1 MRDEDWKRRA
11 QSSAKHAAESRGM
24 PCLAVGAGRHSQARD
39 EHLTHRAATM
49 ACILPTSTPRI
60 FHRVFPPLN
69 PSSRASSPQHAGGT
83 ATHLW
88 KGVGQPRC
96 GFALP
101 SGTGEEI
108 PTCPELALARASVV
122 LAKMQKTEVTD
133 IVSTALESLLQGE
146 IENTGTPACAL
157 SI

>member
-1 MRDEDWKRRA
+1 MRVEDWKRRA

-39 EHLTHRAATM
+39 EHLTNRAATM
-49 ACILPTSTPRI
+49 AYSVTCTPRI
-60 FHRVFPPLN
+60 FHGVFPPLN

-101 SGTGEEI
+101 SGAGEEI

-122 LAKMQKTEVTD
+122 LAKMQNTEVTD
-133 IVSTALESLLQGE
+133 IVSKALESLVQGE

>member
-1 MRDEDWKRRA
+1 MPCCRCRAPQPGSRRA
-11 QSSAKHAAESRGM
+11 LDPSRRNHGLHT
-24 PCLAVGAGRHSQARD
+24 PYA
-39 EHLTHRAATM
+39 
-49 ACILPTSTPRI
+49 STPRI